1 MNWLISR
8 PGASRWLLLGLLLI
22 QVGCSSTTFLY
33 NRLDTLIGWY
43 LSDYVTLS
51 REQRKDFD
59 GRVNELL
66 DWHRAEELPRY
77 VVWLTAFDASLEDGL
92 SESELDHLLDQVE
105 AAADRLQER
114 VLNLLL
120 DFGTTL
126 SAEQRL
132 EFVQTLQS
140 DQANLEEKYLNRS
153 DEEYIGAIEKQFQK
167 NLGRFLGSLSE
178 AQKNTI
184 RTGSETYSRLDFL
197 WVEDR
202 ARWVA
207 QLDALLRIDDPAWPE
222 QARKIY
228 QLRRANRGSDY
239 EQAFAHNTDVSRQLV
254 RAVINQRTPKQD
266 RRLRR
271 EIHQYRA
278 DFEDLIS
285 RGEPLSREAL
295 GL

>member
-77 VVWLTAFDASLEDGL
+77 VVWLTAFEASLEDGL

-178 AQKNTI
+178 AQKAAGVIAASAGNQAQGMALSASKLGIQTTI
-184 RTGSETYSRLDFL
+184 VMPKTTPDIKVDAVRGFGGNVVLHGSNFDEAKAEAERLSAKHGYTFVPPFDDDDF
-197 WVEDR
+197 EG
-202 ARWVA
+202 
-207 QLDALLRIDDPAWPE
+207 LRISV
-222 QARKIY
+222 
-228 QLRRANRGSDY
+228 LLANREGVCGS
-239 EQAFAHNTDVSRQLV
+239 FS
-254 RAVINQRTPKQD
+254 
-266 RRLRR
+266 
-271 EIHQYRA
+271 
-278 DFEDLIS
+278 
-285 RGEPLSREAL
+285 LSKL
-295 GL
+295 LF